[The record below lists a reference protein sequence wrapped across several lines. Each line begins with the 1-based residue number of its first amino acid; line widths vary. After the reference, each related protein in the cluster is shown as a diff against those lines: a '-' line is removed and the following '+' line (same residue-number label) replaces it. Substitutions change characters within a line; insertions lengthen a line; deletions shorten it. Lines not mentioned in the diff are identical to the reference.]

1 MKIPPAI
8 IKAAFLVI
16 AAIILFM
23 LPGLKLPYLDRQA
36 DGYFAGAVTKAGI
49 SYGICRAVN
58 ASVSVIKESQVHVAP
73 AGNGVS
79 LAVGQILDP
88 LDDITE
94 RTSDILVT
102 AIISLGIQKII
113 YELGVEF
120 APAMAGAILIALAAV
135 SFWRGGRAEAL
146 RRLILRAVILIAVA
160 RLCLPASSI
169 ISSFL
174 ADHYFSPKITEAQN
188 GLKLN
193 SPEME
198 RLKDMHIPEAYTP
211 WEMIRNS
218 AGFINTKLSD
228 LRAVLATINKETI
241 TSMVSALL
249 ELSYLYVA
257 LFMIQIILLPLGI
270 FWLLARVGNTF
281 FGINL
286 PESPRH
292 RKESGR
298 GQ

>member
-1 MKIPPAI
+1 MKIPPTIVKPAL
-8 IKAAFLVI
+8 LVI
-16 AAIILFM
+16 AGLVLFM
-23 LPGLKLPYLDRQA
+23 LPGLKLPYLDRDA
-36 DGYFAGAVTKAGI
+36 DVYFADAVAKAGI

-102 AIISLGIQKII
+102 AIVSLGIQKIL

-120 APAMAGAILIALAAV
+120 APAMAGIVLIALAIC

-146 RRLILRAVILIAVA
+146 RRLILRGVILIAVA
-160 RLCLPASSI
+160 RLCLPASSV

-174 ADHYFSPKITEAQN
+174 ADHYFTPRIAEAQS
-188 GLKLN
+188 GLQLN

-198 RLKDMHIPEAYTP
+198 RLRDMHIPESSSP

-241 TSMVSALL
+241 TNMVSALL

-257 LFMIQIILLPLGI
+257 FFMIQIILLPLGI
-270 FWLLARVGNTF
+270 FWVLVRAANTLCWVNIPEGLLR
-281 FGINL
+281 
-286 PESPRH
+286 
-292 RKESGR
+292 RKKN
-298 GQ
+298 GQE